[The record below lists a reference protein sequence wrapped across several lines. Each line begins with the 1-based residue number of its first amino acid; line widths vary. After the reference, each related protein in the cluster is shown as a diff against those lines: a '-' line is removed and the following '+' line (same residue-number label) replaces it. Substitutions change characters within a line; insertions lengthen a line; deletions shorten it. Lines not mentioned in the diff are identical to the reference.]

1 MPGKQ
6 RRQPQRRTP
15 REKSEFDSKLVD
27 LARVVRVSAGG
38 RRFRFRAVVVAGD
51 KKSRVG
57 VGVAK
62 GSDVAQAV
70 EKATRKATTSLVT
83 VPIVNETIPHEVEA
97 RFGASH
103 ILLKPQRKGRG
114 LVAGGVTRVIA
125 EKAGIKNI
133 SAKTISKSRN
143 KLNNALATLA
153 AIKKLRPTEIKETQV
168 QESKEDQ
175 LIEPEGS
182 SEPERPKADLAEAS
196 ESQEKTAQ

>member
-6 RRQPQRRTP
+6 RRQFGPKERQK
-15 REKSEFDSKLVD
+15 EKSEFDSKLVD

-51 KKSRVG
+51 RKSRVG

-62 GSDVAQAV
+62 GADVAQAI
-70 EKATRKATTSLVT
+70 EKATRKATKSLIT
-83 VPIVNETIPHEVEA
+83 VPIVQDTIPHVVEA
-97 RFGASH
+97 TFGASR
-103 ILLKPQRKGRG
+103 ILLKPQKKGRG

-133 SAKTISKSRN
+133 SAKTITRSRN

-153 AIKKLRPTEIKETQV
+153 AIRKLQVSETK
-168 QESKEDQ
+168 SKEPEKKEV
-175 LIEPEGS
+175 EPENK
-182 SEPERPKADLAEAS
+182 SETIS
-196 ESQEKTAQ
+196 T

>member
-6 RRQPQRRTP
+6 QRQPQRRHP

-62 GSDVAQAV
+62 GGNVAQAV
-70 EKATRKATTSLVT
+70 EKATRKATKNLVY
-83 VPIVNETIPHEVEA
+83 VPMVGDTIPHEVEA
-97 RFGASH
+97 TFGASH
-103 ILLKPQRKGRG
+103 IWLKPQREGRG
-114 LVAGGVTRVIA
+114 LVAGGLTRVIM

-153 AIKKLRPTEIKETQV
+153 AIRKLTIKETK
-168 QESKEDQ
+168 ESKAVAEQ
-175 LIEPEGS
+175 
-182 SEPERPKADLAEAS
+182 PERPKDDLTEVS
-196 ESQEKTAQ
+196 EREQDAAK

>member
-6 RRQPQRRTP
+6 RKQFAGRGRQ
-15 REKSEFDSKLVD
+15 REQSEFDSKLVD

-62 GSDVAQAV
+62 GGDVAQAI
-70 EKATRKATTSLVT
+70 EKATRKATKNLVN
-83 VPIVNETIPHEVEA
+83 VPIVNETIPHEVQA
-97 RFGASH
+97 TFGASCV
-103 ILLKPQRKGRG
+103 LLKPQKKGRG
-114 LVAGGVTRVIA
+114 LVAGGVTRIIA

-143 KLNNALATLA
+143 KLNNAFATLA
-153 AIKKLRPTEIKETQV
+153 AIKKLRTQDSKPEKPEVAKE
-168 QESKEDQ
+168 E
-175 LIEPEGS
+175 
-182 SEPERPKADLAEAS
+182 AEA
-196 ESQEKTAQ
+196 KTP

>member
-6 RRQPQRRTP
+6 RRQFGGKGRP

-62 GSDVAQAV
+62 GADVAQAI
-70 EKATRKATTSLVT
+70 EKATRKATKNLVT
-83 VPIVNETIPHEVEA
+83 VPMVGETIPHEVVA
-97 RFGASH
+97 TFGASR

-114 LVAGGVTRVIA
+114 LVAGGVTRIIA

-153 AIKKLRPTEIKETQV
+153 AIKKLQVEDTKTEE
-168 QESKEDQ
+168 
-175 LIEPEGS
+175 
-182 SEPERPKADLAEAS
+182 PKAAESDREKES
-196 ESQEKTAQ
+196 EVEEVETE

>member
-6 RRQPQRRTP
+6 RRQFAPRRRP
-15 REKSEFDSKLVD
+15 KEKSEFDSKLVD

-38 RRFRFRAVVVAGD
+38 RRFRFRAVVIAGD

-62 GSDVAQAV
+62 GADVAQAI
-70 EKATRKATTSLVT
+70 EKATRKATKSLVD
-83 VPIVNETIPHEVEA
+83 VPIVQDTIPHEVSA
-97 RFGASH
+97 TFGASH
-103 ILLKPQRKGRG
+103 ILLKPQRRGRG
-114 LVAGGVTRVIA
+114 LVAGGVTRIIA

-153 AIKKLRPTEIKETQV
+153 AIRKLKAVDTKAEKPKTLESGKE
-168 QESKEDQ
+168 EE
-175 LIEPEGS
+175 E
-182 SEPERPKADLAEAS
+182 
-196 ESQEKTAQ
+196 EKTV

>member
-1 MPGKQ
+1 MPGKHQRQFQ
-6 RRQPQRRTP
+6 RRQP

-62 GSDVAQAV
+62 GGNVAQAV
-70 EKATRKATTSLVT
+70 EKATRKATKNLVH
-83 VPIVNETIPHEVEA
+83 VPIVRDTIPHEVEA
-97 RFGASH
+97 TFGASH

-153 AIKKLRPTEIKETQV
+153 AIRKLTTKDTKEP
-168 QESKEDQ
+168 KAAEDQ
-175 LIEPEGS
+175 
-182 SEPERPKADLAEAS
+182 PERPKENLTEGSERKQEAAE
-196 ESQEKTAQ
+196 

>member
-6 RRQPQRRTP
+6 QRQPMRRAP

-38 RRFRFRAVVVAGD
+38 RRFRFRAVVIAGD

-70 EKATRKATTSLVT
+70 EKATRKATKSLIT
-83 VPIVNETIPHEVEA
+83 VPIHEETIPHVVEA

-114 LVAGGVTRVIA
+114 LVAGGVIRIIA

-153 AIKKLRPTEIKETQV
+153 AIKKLQLPKTEVHEETKE
-168 QESKEDQ
+168 
-175 LIEPEGS
+175 
-182 SEPERPKADLAEAS
+182 
-196 ESQEKTAQ
+196 EKTSEK

>member
-1 MPGKQ
+1 MPGQQQ
-6 RRQPQRRTP
+6 RGPYRRRAP

-27 LARVVRVSAGG
+27 LARVTRVSAGG
-38 RRFRFRAVVVAGD
+38 RRFRFRAVVIAGD

-62 GSDVAQAV
+62 GADVAQAV
-70 EKATRKATTSLVT
+70 EKATRKATKNLVQ
-83 VPIVNETIPHEVEA
+83 VPMVDETIPHEVQA

-114 LVAGGVTRVIA
+114 LVAGGVTRIIA

-143 KLNNALATLA
+143 KLNNALATLK
-153 AIKKLRPTEIKETQV
+153 AIKKLHVEEKETEQTTPV
-168 QESKEDQ
+168 ETTP
-175 LIEPEGS
+175 EPESES
-182 SEPERPKADLAEAS
+182 SES
-196 ESQEKTAQ
+196 

>member
-6 RRQPQRRTP
+6 RRQPERRAP

-62 GSDVAQAV
+62 GADVAQAV
-70 EKATRKATTSLVT
+70 EKATRKATKNLVT
-83 VPIVNETIPHEVEA
+83 VPMTEETIPHEA
-97 RFGASH
+97 QASFGASH

-114 LVAGGVTRVIA
+114 LVAGGVTRIIA

-153 AIKKLRPTEIKETQV
+153 AIKKLKVKTTKTEKPEEAEVQV
-168 QESKEDQ
+168 
-175 LIEPEGS
+175 PEV
-182 SEPERPKADLAEAS
+182 PK
-196 ESQEKTAQ
+196 Q